1 MRLNNLVYGYLLV
14 SQTNFFYVCLMKKVT
29 FLFVFLSLAQI
40 TYSQTPTAM
49 NLPYRE
55 IPDESSETY
64 TAGTVTAR
72 LLDGLGFRFYWATD
86 GLRPEDLSFRPND
99 EARTTAYTIDH
110 ILSLVRIVNNSAN
123 QRPNINGTEYPEL
136 DFEGKRKKTLEL
148 IQEAAAIFR
157 NSSEADF
164 ENYTIIFKNDKEQS
178 EFPFWNQLNGPIADA
193 LWHIGQIVSFR
204 RSSGNP
210 FASGADKP
218 SVFTGKVRN

>member
-1 MRLNNLVYGYLLV
+1 
-14 SQTNFFYVCLMKKVT
+14 MKKVT
-29 FLFVFLSLAQI
+29 LLFVFLILAQI
-40 TYSQTPTAM
+40 IYSQSSKTM
-49 NLPYRE
+49 DLPYRE
-55 IPDESSETY
+55 IPDEYSETY

-86 GLRPEDLSFRPND
+86 GLRPEDLSFKPNNK
-99 EARTTAYTIDH
+99 ARTTEDTIDH
-110 ILSLVRIVNNSAN
+110 ILGLVRVVNNSAN
-123 QRPNINGTEYPEL
+123 QRPNINGKKYPEL
-136 DFEGKRKKTLEL
+136 DFQGKRKETLVL
-148 IQEAAAIFR
+148 IQEAADILR
-157 NSSEADF
+157 NSSAADF